1 MVQGE
6 DGMAR
11 VWVDRF
17 VDRGLIRADE
27 LSSPI
32 GAAEFKA
39 RCLQIM
45 DQVNET
51 GAEVTITK
59 HGRPVAKL
67 VPVTVAV
74 ARPPLIGACKE
85 SLVIVGE
92 HDLVPSTAGEWDEWD
107 TEIEYGRGIS
117 DAV

>member
-1 MVQGE
+1 MV
-6 DGMAR
+6 R
-11 VWVDRF
+11 ISVDTF
-17 VDRGLIRADE
+17 VDQGLIQTNE

-67 VPVTVAV
+67 VPVAVAV
-74 ARPPLIGACKE
+74 TRPPLIGACKE
-85 SLVIVGE
+85 SLVIMDE

-107 TEIEYGRGIS
+107 AEIGYSRDTS
-117 DAV
+117 DAA